1 MKNIQVNPL
10 QKKAINKF
18 MIIRDRLQSIYYIN
32 FIENIQFNI
41 SNFLLY

>member
-18 MIIRDRLQSIYYIN
+18 MIIRYRLQSIYYVN
-32 FIENIQFNI
+32 FVENKQKTYNLI
-41 SNFLLY
+41 